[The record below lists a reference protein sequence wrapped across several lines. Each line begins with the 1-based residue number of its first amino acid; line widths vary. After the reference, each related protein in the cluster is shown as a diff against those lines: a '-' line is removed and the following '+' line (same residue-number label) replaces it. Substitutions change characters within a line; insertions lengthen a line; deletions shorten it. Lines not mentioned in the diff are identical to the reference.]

1 MKQVY
6 HIIDGQYETID
17 WRNMKLLTRIKT
29 ALSIVVSG
37 RVKIKWSNL
46 INITIKNNIEQT
58 TKQKVRQT
66 SNQKSKSKVF
76 ISGYYTTKIINGIKM
91 RVWVPGYYE
100 EKQ

>member
-46 INITIKNNIEQT
+46 INITIKNNIE
-58 TKQKVRQT
+58 
-66 SNQKSKSKVF
+66 SKSNVF
-76 ISGYYTTKIINGIKM
+76 ISGYYTTKLIEGQKM
-91 RVWVPGYYE
+91 RIWIPGYYE